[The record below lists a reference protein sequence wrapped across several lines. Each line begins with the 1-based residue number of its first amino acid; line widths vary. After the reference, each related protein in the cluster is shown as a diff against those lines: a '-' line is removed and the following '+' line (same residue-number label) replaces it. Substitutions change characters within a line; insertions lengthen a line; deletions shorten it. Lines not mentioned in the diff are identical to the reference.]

1 MSLWYGIT
9 SIAFGILLYFP
20 LRKFMLSLAI
30 NRNQRKLNRNLTE
43 EEIQKLRKKTY
54 LIAAGVAITFA
65 FIYNKIIM
73 VRFIGGGA
81 G

>member
-9 SIAFGILLYFP
+9 SIVFGILLYFP

-30 NRNQRKLNRNLTE
+30 NRNQRKFNRELTE
-43 EEIQKLRKKTY
+43 EETAKLRKKTY
-54 LIAAGVAITFA
+54 LIAAGVAMTFA
-65 FIYNKIIM
+65 FIYNKIILF
-73 VRFIGGGA
+73 RFISGGA